1 MPETIQEK
9 PKLTEDNLFLHDP
22 YTDRFVEMDLEF
34 IKITPPS
41 ETEEEETS

>member
-1 MPETIQEK
+1 MPE
-9 PKLTEDNLFLHDP
+9 PKQDNPFENDP
-22 YTDRFVEMDLEF
+22 HSDRFVEMDLEF